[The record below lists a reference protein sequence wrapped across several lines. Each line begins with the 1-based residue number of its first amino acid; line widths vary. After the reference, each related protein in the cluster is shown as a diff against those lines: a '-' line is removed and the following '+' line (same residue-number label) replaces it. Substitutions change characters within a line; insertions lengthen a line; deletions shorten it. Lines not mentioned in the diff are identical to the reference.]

1 MYDLQGDCFLMGKSE
16 HLHYKGE
23 KDGKEYNLQA
33 GCLWCLQGGGCCQPA
48 RWEARS
54 RSSAR
59 RGQGLLLGLSGVA
72 RGQLPRRREQQADLR
87 STDGWLGAAAAPA
100 SRVPQMLQQ
109 RCLPGWAIF
118 SSSAHP
124 SRRGPIRS
132 FLLHCGSLD
141 QYSEAA
147 LLMNAIAELE
157 AEASQTHP
165 WMSLASCSEAQCLFV
180 FIRVLLTSS
189 LALEPGQS
197 SHLTSLGLRKLWE
210 LLQGYTQEGWN
221 CTHPHPP
228 PGSSLS

>member
-1 MYDLQGDCFLMGKSE
+1 MYDLQGDCFLMGERSE
-16 HLHYKGE
+16 HLHYTGE

-59 RGQGLLLGLSGVA
+59 RGQRLLLGLSGAA
-72 RGQLPRRREQQADLR
+72 RAQLPRRSEQQADL

-100 SRVPQMLQQ
+100 SRAPRMLQQ
-109 RCLPGWAIF
+109 RRLPGC
-118 SSSAHP
+118 SSAHP

-147 LLMNAIAELE
+147 LLTNAIAELE

-165 WMSLASCSEAQCLFV
+165 
-180 FIRVLLTSS
+180 
-189 LALEPGQS
+189 
-197 SHLTSLGLRKLWE
+197 
-210 LLQGYTQEGWN
+210 
-221 CTHPHPP
+221 
-228 PGSSLS
+228 